1 MYCTHFVT
9 YVNVQSDINIVYC
22 FNLSKYL
29 LPAAAATAVAA
40 AVVVVLSIF
49 VSTEHNN
56 SFWKIYWWVN
66 ARTYTHTQLKYKESE
81 SDPG

>member
-29 LPAAAATAVAA
+29 LPAAATAVAA
-40 AVVVVLSIF
+40 AVALVVVLSIF

-56 SFWKIYWWVN
+56 SF
-66 ARTYTHTQLKYKESE
+66 
-81 SDPG
+81 

>member
-56 SFWKIYWWVN
+56 SF
-66 ARTYTHTQLKYKESE
+66 
-81 SDPG
+81 